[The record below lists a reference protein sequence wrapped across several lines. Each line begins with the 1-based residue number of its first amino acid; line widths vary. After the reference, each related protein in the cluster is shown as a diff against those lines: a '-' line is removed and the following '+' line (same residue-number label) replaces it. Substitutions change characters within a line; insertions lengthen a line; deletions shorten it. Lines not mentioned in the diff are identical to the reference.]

1 MKKLYFNGDFLP
13 MTNEGDSF
21 EALVVEDGVIAFT
34 GTLEDA
40 RTFAADAED
49 VDLDGACLMPRASST
64 RTAISP
70 VPTSRVVAA
79 QLENCKSFD
88 EIVEA
93 MRAFGEKN
101 GIGPDSVIMG
111 VSYDQNS
118 LPRVSIPIATSWTG
132 SPPRSPALRFMPPA
146 TCWSPTRSSSSW
158 PASMPRRSIPRV
170 LVTAARSMA

>member
-49 VDLDGACLMPRASST
+49 VDLDGACLMPGIIDPHSHIAGSNQY
-64 RTAISP
+64 
-70 VPTSRVVAA
+70 VVAA

-101 GIGPDSVIMG
+101 GIKFTVTISGDVA
-111 VSYDQNS
+111 
-118 LPRVSIPIATSWTG
+118 IATDG
-132 SPPRSPALRFMPPA
+132 MRKFL
-146 TCWSPTRSSSSW
+146 
-158 PASMPRRSIPRV
+158 
-170 LVTAARSMA
+170 

>member
-34 GTLEDA
+34 APL
-40 RTFAADAED
+40 RTP
-49 VDLDGACLMPRASST
+49 VPSPRTPRTSTSTALASCPASST

-70 VPTSRVVAA
+70 VPTSMSWPP

-93 MRAFGEKN
+93 ARLRARRTA
-101 GIGPDSVIMG
+101 SA
-111 VSYDQNS
+111 
-118 LPRVSIPIATSWTG
+118 PIA
-132 SPPRSPALRFMPPA
+132 
-146 TCWSPTRSSSSW
+146 
-158 PASMPRRSIPRV
+158 
-170 LVTAARSMA
+170 